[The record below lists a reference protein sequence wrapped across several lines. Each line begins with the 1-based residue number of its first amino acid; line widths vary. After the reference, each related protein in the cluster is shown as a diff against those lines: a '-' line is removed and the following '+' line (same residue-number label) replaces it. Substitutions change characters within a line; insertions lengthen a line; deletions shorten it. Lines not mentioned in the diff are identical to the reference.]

1 MILIADTSALL
12 AAFRSDDPDH
22 DQCADFYSSHGG
34 FAYSPLVIA
43 ELDHLLQQHIGYQA
57 ASGAFEAICAR
68 VEAGLDEFA
77 QLDQG
82 SYLAAR
88 RIRSQ
93 YRDMLIDLADVF
105 VIVLAKQYGTD
116 QIFTLDEGD
125 FRRLRPIGTPFDY
138 FRLLPADK

>member
-22 DQCADFYSSHGG
+22 DQCADFYSSRSG
-34 FAYSPLVIA
+34 FAYSPLVVA
-43 ELDHLLQQHIGYQA
+43 ELDHLLQQRIGYHA
-57 ASGAFEAICAR
+57 ALGAFEAICDR

-77 QLDQG
+77 QLSQD
-82 SYLAAR
+82 SYLTAR
-88 RIRSQ
+88 RIRNQ
-93 YRDMLIDLADVF
+93 CRDMPIDLPDIFA
-105 VIVLAKQYGTD
+105 IVLAKQYNTD

-125 FRRLRPIGTPFDY
+125 FRRLRPVGTAFDH